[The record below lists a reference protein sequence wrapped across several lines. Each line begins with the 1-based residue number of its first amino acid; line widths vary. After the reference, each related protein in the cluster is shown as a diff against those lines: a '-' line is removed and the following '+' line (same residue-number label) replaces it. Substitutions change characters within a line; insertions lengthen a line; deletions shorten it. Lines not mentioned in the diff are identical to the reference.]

1 MSIQTEKPRELSKEI
16 ENDEKTKMLTSN
28 TEAKQPDETTFKSA
42 LKWTLKYSASF
53 IIGFIF
59 GYAME
64 KAKVYEPVAI
74 RQQMIFNKFIM
85 LKMFLAALC
94 MSVLSILLIALIFK
108 DTYSKLLN
116 SGKNALS
123 PKSAVSLMTGLTF
136 LILCQSHINFS

>member
-42 LKWTLKYSASF
+42 LKWTL
-53 IIGFIF
+53 
-59 GYAME
+59 
-64 KAKVYEPVAI
+64 AI